1 MPNKEAML
9 VRLNEISALSMT
21 ESPEMDALLDEIN
34 EILPFFQQ
42 TKISKP
48 PSAGM
53 LIPKKKYETLGIK
66 KKADTS
72 VWDSITNALQIKIS
86 FIEKYKP

>member
-53 LIPKKKYETLGIK
+53 LIRKKYETLGIK

-72 VWDSITNALQIKIS
+72 VWDSIKNALQKKNIFHRKI
-86 FIEKYKP
+86 